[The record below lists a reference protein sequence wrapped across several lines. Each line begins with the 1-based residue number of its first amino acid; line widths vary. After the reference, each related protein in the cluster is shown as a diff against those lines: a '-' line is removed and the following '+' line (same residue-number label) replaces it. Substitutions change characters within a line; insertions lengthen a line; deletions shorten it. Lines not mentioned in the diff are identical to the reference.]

1 MRGWGDKKRSY
12 SNVVQLFNVT
22 FREAG
27 PNISK
32 ATVSKT
38 IRRFE
43 RTGSIKN
50 HYHVGRPVS
59 VTNEERSLD
68 VMLSFI
74 ENPHQSTR
82 QASLQHEMDP
92 KSVQFCEEM
101 MAFITQIPRFLKN
114 IVFSDEATFQ
124 LNGNVNRQNC
134 RYWSDVNPHWMVEG
148 HTQYP
153 QKLNVWAGIINDTI
167 IGPFFIEGNLNAT
180 SYEHMLRTQIVPAIR
195 ALKGEEF
202 EFTWF
207 QQDGASPHYGVR
219 VRNYLNDVFFE
230 RWIGRRGTIE

>member
-1 MRGWGDKKRSY
+1 MLRLSDRERISLLMMRGWGDKKRSY

-134 RYWSDVNPHWMVEG
+134 SAIDYRISCCCGGGDGIGVVGRCCCGCGCYLPYTCQTRFRCLFATVFTEIFIQRVDSS
-148 HTQYP
+148 QLRSY
-153 QKLNVWAGIINDTI
+153 NV
-167 IGPFFIEGNLNAT
+167 
-180 SYEHMLRTQIVPAIR
+180 
-195 ALKGEEF
+195 F
-202 EFTWF
+202 EK
-207 QQDGASPHYGVR
+207 Y
-219 VRNYLNDVFFE
+219 NYV
-230 RWIGRRGTIE
+230 TTHC